1 MAKSRAK
8 RTENPQQDAPVDFAN
23 IPQEQQVE
31 IVCRSIEAVCNELE
45 SKGVDPYMLSSVL
58 LDAFCSRMAEANDRE
73 SFESLI
79 EEALE
84 VPWEDVTIH

>member
-1 MAKSRAK
+1 MAKSRTK
-8 RTENPQQDAPVDFAN
+8 SKEPESDTPIDLST

-31 IVCRSIEAVCNELE
+31 IVCRSLEAVCAELE
-45 SKGVDPYMLSSVL
+45 RKGVDPYMLSSVL
-58 LDAFCSRMAEANDRE
+58 LDAFCSRMAECNDRE
-73 SFESLI
+73 SFESMI

>member
-8 RTENPQQDAPVDFAN
+8 DKVDSESTHIDLSQ

-31 IVCRSIEAVCNELE
+31 IIARSIEAVCLELE
-45 SKGVDPYMLSSVL
+45 RKGVDPYMLSSVL
-58 LDAFCSRMAEANDRE
+58 LDAFCSRMAECNDRDT
-73 SFESLI
+73 FESLI
-79 EEALE
+79 EEAMD